1 MATSPALTSAGRRI
15 AEAAEELFYARG
27 ITAVGVDLVAERSG
41 TTKRTLY
48 NQFGSKD
55 RLVATYLARRGER
68 WRALVEETVATSA
81 DPLDALTAPFRA
93 LAVWSATSTRGC
105 AFVNALAELPD
116 PTHPG
121 HRIAVDEKTWL
132 LDLLER
138 LAAAAGCAGPRSL
151 AVRLLVL
158 HEGAL
163 ATQPLPVDTL
173 PEVLSAARRMVDD
186 AAGSSSRQ
194 RDPAGASSEVK

>member
-1 MATSPALTSAGRRI
+1 MVTSPELTPAGLRI

-48 NQFGSKD
+48 NQFGSKNS
-55 RLVATYLARRGER
+55 LVATYLARRDKR

-81 DPLDALTAPFRA
+81 DPLDAVTAPFRA
-93 LAVWSATSTRGC
+93 LATWSATSTRGC

-116 PTHPG
+116 PAHPG
-121 HRIAVDEKTWL
+121 HQVALDEKAWL

-138 LAAAAGCAGPRSL
+138 LAAAAGCAGPRGL

-173 PEVLSAARRMVDD
+173 PEVLDAARRMVHD
-186 AAGSSSRQ
+186 AAQ
-194 RDPAGASSEVK
+194 